1 MCVVCFCFYYISYF
15 VELITDTP
23 SRGNK
28 RSRPYPSPNSA
39 EEDGDL
45 GLSVNMQSEKVGYLT
60 QEQFISVLSS
70 LLDVKLANLAT
81 KEDLSILSNEVAAVT
96 EENNIFRKEVSNL
109 KAREKVILGKLFDL
123 EGRSRRIN
131 LIFRGLKWAGKYP
144 DYTEV
149 VRGFCN
155 EVLGVSDMVY
165 INRAPW
171 ARTVQP

>member
-1 MCVVCFCFYYISYF
+1 M
-15 VELITDTP
+15 
-23 SRGNK
+23 
-28 RSRPYPSPNSA
+28 
-39 EEDGDL
+39 
-45 GLSVNMQSEKVGYLT
+45 
-60 QEQFISVLSS
+60 SS

-96 EENNIFRKEVSNL
+96 EENNIFREEVSNL